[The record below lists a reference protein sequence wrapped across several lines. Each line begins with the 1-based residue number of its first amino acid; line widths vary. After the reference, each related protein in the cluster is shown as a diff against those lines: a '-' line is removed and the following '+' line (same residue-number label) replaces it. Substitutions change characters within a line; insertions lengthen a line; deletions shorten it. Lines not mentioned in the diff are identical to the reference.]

1 MKRSPAGTLDRQDIG
16 RRVKLQGWV
25 HRRRDHGGVTF
36 LNLRDR
42 SGIVQV
48 VVPPEGEAD
57 SSLAPVRNEWVIE
70 VEGA

>member
-1 MKRSPAGTLDRQDIG
+1 MKRSGAGTLGVDDIDRQ
-16 RRVKLQGWV
+16 VKLQAWV

-48 VVPPEGEAD
+48 VIRP
-57 SSLAPVRNEWVIE
+57 
-70 VEGA
+70 